1 MKFTNLMVPLAAIGF
16 LSACTNTVEEQYDDN
31 IPAEIEAVEGI
42 NITSA
47 VADIEGKSGSDISGT
62 VAFTETEGVVKMD
75 VNIIGLGKGKHAIH
89 IHETGDCSA
98 VDGKS
103 ADGHWNPTDE
113 DHGKWGGSSHHV
125 GDIGNLES
133 PGDSMTVMTLTTD
146 AWCLSCDDP
155 EKNILNKAIIIHKGE
170 DDFSS
175 QPSGAAGA
183 RIGCG
188 VIDKDE
194 IM

>member
-1 MKFTNLMVPLAAIGF
+1 MKKLLMIVLAGGI
-16 LSACTNTVEEQYDDN
+16 LMACNNTVEEQYDDN
-31 IPAEIEAVEGI
+31 VPTEIEAVAGVSME
-42 NITSA
+42 TA
-47 VADIEGKSGSDISGT
+47 VADIEGKSDMDVSGT
-62 VAFTETEGVVKMD
+62 VAFTEADGMVTMEA
-75 VNIIGLGKGKHAIH
+75 NIIGLPKGKHAIH

-103 ADGHWNPTDE
+103 AGGHWNPTGV
-113 DHGKWGGSSHHV
+113 DHGQWRMEPHHA

-133 PGDSMTVMTLTTD
+133 PGDSITVLSLTTD
-146 AWCLSCDDP
+146 KWCLSCDD
-155 EKNILNKAIIIHKGE
+155 ENKNILNKAIIIHAGP
-170 DDFSS
+170 DDFTS

-183 RIGCG
+183 RVGCG